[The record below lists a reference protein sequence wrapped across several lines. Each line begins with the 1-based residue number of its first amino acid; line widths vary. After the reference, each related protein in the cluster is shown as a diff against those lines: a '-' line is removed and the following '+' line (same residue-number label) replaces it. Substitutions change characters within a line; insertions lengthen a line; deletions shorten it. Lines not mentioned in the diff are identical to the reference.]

1 MSKSM
6 ESPTKKIDWE
16 FRIRSICNFCK
27 NYNNSPVL
35 RTGTP
40 ESVVINNRLSKIAA
54 FLNNDLDGEKFDFS
68 FSKGSGTVPK
78 APWVAINIKGRRVSN
93 SISFVIC
100 FARTGEGIV
109 LGLMSPSSFK
119 SSIPTIE
126 RTKSKANILIDYKD
140 KNKYDD
146 RFINPIELKFDD
158 ITIEKIQSHKH
169 ISCEKLLKDFIT
181 TSL

>member
-1 MSKSM
+1 MSKNISSGPK
-6 ESPTKKIDWE
+6 EIDWE

-35 RTGTP
+35 RTGSP
-40 ESVVINNRLSKIAA
+40 ESVVINNRLSKIAT
-54 FLNNDLDGEKFDFS
+54 FLHSDLESEKFDLS

-119 SSIPTIE
+119 SSIPTVE
-126 RTKSKANILIDYKD
+126 RTKIKENILIDYKD

-146 RFINPIELKFDD
+146 RFINPIELRFDD

-169 ISCEKLLKDFIT
+169 ISCSKLLKDFIN
-181 TSL
+181 SSI